1 MKYAILNN
9 TRVEPHKDIIGA
21 KCPFCGEDVIPKC
34 GNIKMHHWA
43 HKSKENCDLWR
54 EHETEW
60 HRQWK
65 NSFPD
70 ECQEFILYDDI
81 TKEKH
86 VADVRINELV
96 LEFQHSSISE
106 TEQISREKFYKNMFW
121 IIDAR
126 KYYENFKTNL
136 RILNH
141 SEKYKD
147 SFYYK
152 YDNYDL
158 NKHCFPERWL
168 NSTVPVVFD
177 FGIHENIENAY
188 DKQKKWLY
196 CVFPQ
201 KLGNDFNYTICGMY
215 FTKENF
221 LTRILHN
228 NFSYQ
233 DYEKLLLS
241 EIRFKYEKE
250 QKLREKRYKNFLQQ
264 KEEEQL
270 RYKETQFNSK
280 FPNEKEWREAI
291 IQLYKDMQK
300 NFVNPVLLNINNK
313 NGNIVDCKNNIYNNV
328 KSMVLAIKSIPKQYK
343 NNQYIEN
350 IALLLVQNE
359 KTIFPALIKIPT
371 SIVNGGKSFYFDG
384 ILNGKYNYYIRTITT
399 IPYYDKYSVW
409 FEDEERI
416 WSTKYLNKCLNSI
429 RENFY

>member
-34 GNIKMHHWA
+34 GDIKMHHWA

-86 VADVRINELV
+86 VADVRINNLV

-147 SFYYK
+147 CFYYK

-158 NKHCFPERWL
+158 NKHCFPKRWL
-168 NSTVPVVFD
+168 NSRVPVVFD
-177 FGIHENIENAY
+177 FGIHENIRTDY

-201 KLGNDFNYTICGMY
+201 KLENDFNYTICGMY

-250 QKLREKRYKNFLQQ
+250 QKLREKRCKNLLQQ

-270 RYKETQFNSK
+270 RYREAQFNSK
-280 FPNEKEWREAI
+280 FPNEKEWRKAI

-300 NFVNPVLLNINNK
+300 NFVNPVLLNIDNK
-313 NGNIVDCKNNIYNNV
+313 NGNIVDCKNNIYNNM
-328 KSMVLAIKSIPKQYK
+328 KSMVLAIKSTPKQYK

-350 IALLLVQNE
+350 IALLLVQNK

-371 SIVNGGKSFYFDG
+371 SIINGGKSFYFDG

-409 FEDEERI
+409 FEDDERI
-416 WSTKYLNKCLNSI
+416 WSTIYLNKCLNSI